1 MVIYNCY
8 PISRN
13 TSIIFCKNCNCFI
26 SSNINCSVIFYFNSR
41 PCSCIICSI
50 SLDCCSCSN
59 SSNSDSRGRNR
70 HRSCFFI
77 HKLASICSVKT
88 CSIVYCY
95 RIFILYC
102 SITYIYS
109 SNSLCSGSS
118 SYIYCTFINKTR
130 CSI

>member
-13 TSIIFCKNCNCFI
+13 TSIIFCKNCNCFV
-26 SSNINCSVIFYFNSR
+26 SRNINCSVIFYFNSR

-50 SLDCCSCSN
+50 SLHCCSCSN
-59 SSNSDSRGRNR
+59 TSNSNSRCRNC
-70 HRSCFFI
+70 HCSCFFI

-95 RIFILYC
+95 KIFIFNR
-102 SITYIYS
+102 SVTYVHS
-109 SNSLCSGSS
+109 SNSLYSCSSC
-118 SYIYCTFINKTR
+118 YIYCSFIYKT
-130 CSI
+130 